1 MFRTNSISKLW
12 FYNSRRG
19 ALIMNITSA
28 KYASNENKSVNA
40 VIEGVTWAVPV
51 DNNNSDYQEVLKWVD
66 AGNTIADAD

>member
-51 DNNNSDYQEVLKWVD
+51 DTSNNHYQEILKWVD
-66 AGNTIADAD
+66 AGNTIEEAE